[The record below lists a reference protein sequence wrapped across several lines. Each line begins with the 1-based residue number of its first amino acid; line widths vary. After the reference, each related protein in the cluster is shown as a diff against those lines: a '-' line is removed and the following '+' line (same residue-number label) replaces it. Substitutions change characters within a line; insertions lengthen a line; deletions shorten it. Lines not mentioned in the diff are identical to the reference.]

1 MRLYEILDGII
12 NRLGIDWIIES
23 SKIDGWTVEKRH
35 SGTMV
40 QIRYL
45 REDKAG
51 WTKGESSVK
60 GAFFYAKSYAFAVP
74 FTSVTAVVGS
84 ARVGNGIGYGTTTWP
99 GLDSVNL
106 HITGS
111 QAMSSSAPVR
121 DISIIAVG
129 KWK

>member
-1 MRLYEILDGII
+1 MRLYEILDKII
-12 NRLGIDWIIES
+12 KRLGVDWMIES
-23 SKIDGWTVEKRH
+23 SNINGWMVEKWH
-35 SGTMV
+35 SGKMV
-40 QIRYL
+40 QVLYR

-51 WTKGESSVK
+51 WAKGESTVQ
-60 GAFFYAKSYAFAVP
+60 GALFYAKKFDFAMP
-74 FTSVTAVVGS
+74 FASVTAAVGS

-99 GLDSVNL
+99 SLDGVNL

-111 QAMSSSAPVR
+111 QVMSSSAPVR

>member
-12 NRLGIDWIIES
+12 NRLGIDWVVERSNIN
-23 SKIDGWTVEKRH
+23 GWAVKKWH
-35 SGTMV
+35 SGDMV
-40 QIRYL
+40 QILYRGA
-45 REDKAG
+45 DKAG
-51 WTKGESSVK
+51 WAKGESSVQ
-60 GAFFYAKSYAFAVP
+60 GALFYAKKFDFAMP
-74 FTSVTAVVGS
+74 FTSITAVVGS

-99 GLDSVNL
+99 TLDGVNL

-121 DISIIAVG
+121 DVSIIAVG